1 MGADLVQFY
10 HAEMYRGTYSF
21 LGNGRVFKAHFQV
34 VALQAVSNVQA
45 WERAGQHGT
54 GTGGAWHRGESSVAS
69 QSKRC
74 CRSEHAKDVVRS
86 TTTVIRFGWEL
97 QMTGSGHRIGQRR
110 SKASLPSLGT
120 LSAASLCS
128 ARCLPWRRVCAN
140 STRPNLAG
148 PLRQGPSVAAW
159 GLSLP
164 NASFSLGLARL
175 TLQKDQRHGSGSRW

>member
-1 MGADLVQFY
+1 M
-10 HAEMYRGTYSF
+10 
-21 LGNGRVFKAHFQV
+21 
-34 VALQAVSNVQA
+34 
-45 WERAGQHGT
+45 
-54 GTGGAWHRGESSVAS
+54 
-69 QSKRC
+69 
-74 CRSEHAKDVVRS
+74 RS
-86 TTTVIRFGWEL
+86 TSTVIRFGWEL

-159 GLSLP
+159 GLSFP

-175 TLQKDQRHGSGSRW
+175 TLQRIRGSEVALDGEQRGETLHLVCEVRRMSSCIRPIPTAMPSYCPTMASGMTCW